1 MLDTTARALRVADD
15 MMGSASSRGPALLG
29 LPTADELGLS
39 LGGHGLGV
47 PDNASSSGT
56 LAGTLSGAARR
67 AVYAVRMPTNQQKA
81 VSLVSAAIATAAALA
96 KEAAERSSSNR

>member
-1 MLDTTARALRVADD
+1 MADD
-15 MMGSASSRGPALLG
+15 MMGAATSRGPVVG

-96 KEAAERSSSNR
+96 KEAAERSNGSKR